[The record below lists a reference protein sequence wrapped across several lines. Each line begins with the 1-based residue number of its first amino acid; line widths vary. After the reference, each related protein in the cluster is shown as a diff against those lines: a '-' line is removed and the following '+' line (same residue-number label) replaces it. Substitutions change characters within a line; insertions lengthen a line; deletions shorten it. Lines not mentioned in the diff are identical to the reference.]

1 MSTMRIL
8 LVEDEPRY
16 ARFLREVLLAEETR
30 DHELTSVESLD
41 EAVAQLRSGSF
52 DIVLLDLGLPD
63 ADGVEAL
70 TAVAAAAPAIPVV
83 VLSSLSALDIALESM
98 RHGAQEYLVKGQSEH
113 LLLPRAIR
121 NAIERKRLQDAALAA
136 RNEAVR
142 ANKAKDAF
150 LAMLGHELRNPLAPI
165 VTALEVMRRRDCSG
179 IDREL
184 TIIERQVDSLG
195 RLVDDLLD
203 VARIARGKLDLNRI
217 AIDLA
222 DVVETGVEVA
232 MPLIAE
238 RRHRLDVNVPRGRT
252 ILRADPDRL
261 AQVIANLLTN
271 AAKYTE
277 PGGRIEVIARL
288 EGDLAVLRV
297 RDTGIGM
304 SEELLARVFDW
315 FEQGEQSLARTS
327 GGLGLGLAIVK
338 NILALHGGSVSATSQ
353 GAGKGSEFVV
363 RLPIVTAEAAAP
375 AASAPSADPPQAPRC
390 RVLIVDD
397 NSDAAEMLRIGLEMR
412 GHVVVAKHDAPSA
425 LAVLT
430 EAAPDLALLD
440 IGLPGMDG
448 YQLARCIQTTLCDR
462 APVLVALTGYG
473 GEIER
478 ERARAA
484 GFAQHL
490 VKPVGLEVLTELIAN
505 LSSQRAK
512 G

>member
-1 MSTMRIL
+1 MRIL

-63 ADGVEAL
+63 ADGIEAL
-70 TAVAAAAPAIPVV
+70 TAVSAVAPAMPVV

-121 NAIERKRLQDAALAA
+121 NAMERKRLQDAALVA

-165 VTALEVMRRRDCSG
+165 VTALELIRRRDCSG
-179 IDREL
+179 INREL

-222 DVVETGVEVA
+222 EVVETGVEVA
-232 MPLIAE
+232 MPLITE
-238 RRHRLDVNVPRGRT
+238 RRHRLTVNVPRGRT
-252 ILRADPDRL
+252 IVIADRARM

-277 PGGRIEVIARL
+277 PGGRIDVSAGL
-288 EGDLAVLRV
+288 DGGLAVLHV

-304 SEELLARVFDW
+304 SEELLARVFEW

-338 NILALHGGSVSATSQ
+338 NILTLHGGSVSATSQ
-353 GAGKGSEFVV
+353 GPGKGSEFVV
-363 RLPIVTAEAAAP
+363 RLPVVVAQAEAP
-375 AASAPSADPPQAPRC
+375 AASLPSANPPEAPRC

-412 GHVVVAKHDAPSA
+412 GHQVFAKHDAPSA
-425 LAVLT
+425 LAVLA

-448 YQLARCIQTTLCDR
+448 YELARCIRTTLRER

-473 GEIER
+473 GAIER

-484 GFAQHL
+484 GFAHHL
-490 VKPVGLEVLTELIAN
+490 VKPVGLEVLTEMIVN
-505 LSSQRAK
+505 LSRQRADEST
-512 G
+512 